1 MSTPVNVTPFELT
14 PGSCPPA
21 NADTVPK
28 RKACPAKRAPAAKRA
43 KREDHVGASD
53 IIHVFTPLSTGE
65 FVPFS
70 KTSCVRFS
78 CPMISH
84 GECKELMSQLV
95 PFTVQRMFHVV
106 EKGENS
112 FILYGVLHLVA
123 GNNWKIVRDLMPSD
137 KTYTVFGPYFTSEP
151 KPLIKPA
158 ADATEQLLGL

>member
-1 MSTPVNVTPFELT
+1 
-14 PGSCPPA
+14 
-21 NADTVPK
+21 
-28 RKACPAKRAPAAKRA
+28 
-43 KREDHVGASD
+43 
-53 IIHVFTPLSTGE
+53 
-65 FVPFS
+65 
-70 KTSCVRFS
+70 
-78 CPMISH
+78 
-84 GECKELMSQLV
+84 MSQLV

-137 KTYTVFGPYFTSEP
+137 KTYTVFGSYFTSEP